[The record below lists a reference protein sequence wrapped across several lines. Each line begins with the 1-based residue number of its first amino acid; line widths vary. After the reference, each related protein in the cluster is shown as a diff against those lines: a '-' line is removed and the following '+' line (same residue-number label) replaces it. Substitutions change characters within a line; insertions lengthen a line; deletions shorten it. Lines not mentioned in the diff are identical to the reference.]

1 MVVGTGRII
10 FRLHECH
17 SLKEKRRI
25 VKSIIGRLRNAYNAS
40 IAEVAANDMFQRAEI
55 GLAMVGNDSRV
66 INSKIDQLIDMAEE
80 MGLAEIIDT
89 EFEIITL

>member
-1 MVVGTGRII
+1 MVVGTGHII

>member
-10 FRLHECH
+10 FKLHECH

-25 VKSIIGRLRNAYNAS
+25 VKSIIGRLRNAFNAS
-40 IAEVAANDMFQRAEI
+40 IAEVAANDMFQRAEV
-55 GLAMVGNDSRV
+55 GLAMVGNDARV
-66 INSKIDQLIDMAEE
+66 INSKIDQLFDMADE
-80 MGLAEIIDT
+80 MGIAEIIDT

>member
-40 IAEVAANDMFQRAEI
+40 IAEVAVNDMFQRAEI